1 MAEPTS
7 AQEQQT
13 QPALRV
19 SAGWASSA
27 SWKILRAT
35 GVLTGFSG
43 VVLAAT
49 VARELVTAKYF
60 GRGDAV
66 DAYVIAYLLPSF
78 VVNIVAYSFN
88 LALIP
93 VFVEVR
99 QREGRASAQRLFS
112 GAMVWSLGM
121 LVGVVVLLALI
132 APLYLPLL
140 GSGFSAPKL
149 LLTRHLLYV
158 LLPLIALTGVTSN
171 GTAVLNAGERFA
183 LPGALAVLPPLVAFA
198 FVIAL
203 GRSWSVY
210 SLAVGTV
217 AGTALQVIA
226 LAWVARRHGIDL
238 APRWYGFDPEL
249 RLVIRQYVPMMAG
262 ALLLGS
268 TEVVD
273 QAMAAMLPGGS
284 VAALS
289 YARKI
294 VSVLVVLG
302 AIPLASAS
310 LPYFS
315 EMAAK
320 RAWDACRRALRNVG
334 GVILVVTVP
343 VTLLLVFLA
352 HPLIRILFQRGE
364 FSPHD
369 TNVVSHVEAWLALQ
383 IPFYLLTSLGLRVI
397 SALKR
402 NGVIMSIAAVTT
414 TLNVVLNLL
423 LMRVYGVAGI
433 ALSTSIVFL
442 ICALLI
448 FLAIHV
454 LIRRLQA
461 SSRAAPD

>member
-1 MAEPTS
+1 M
-7 AQEQQT
+7 
-13 QPALRV
+13 
-19 SAGWASSA
+19 
-27 SWKILRAT
+27 
-35 GVLTGFSG
+35 VL
-43 VVLAAT
+43 VAT

-60 GRGDAV
+60 GRGDAI

-78 VVNIVAYSFN
+78 VVNIIAYSFN

-93 VFVEVR
+93 AFVEVR
-99 QREGRASAQRLFS
+99 QREGRAAAQRLFS

-121 LVGVVVLLALI
+121 LVGVVLLLALV

-140 GSGFSAPKL
+140 GSGFSASKL

-171 GTAVLNAGERFA
+171 GTAVLNAGEQFA
-183 LPGALAVLPPLVAFA
+183 LPGALAVLPPLAAFG

-210 SLAVGTV
+210 SLAIGTV
-217 AGTALQVIA
+217 TGTALQVAA
-226 LAWVARRHGIDL
+226 LAWIARSHGIDL
-238 APRWYGFDPEL
+238 TPRWSGFDPEL

-262 ALLLGS
+262 ALLIGS
-268 TEVVD
+268 TDVVD

-320 RAWDACRRALRNVG
+320 RAWDACRRTLRTVG
-334 GVILVVTVP
+334 GVVLLATVP
-343 VTLLLVFLA
+343 ITLLLVFFA

-369 TNVVSHVEAWLALQ
+369 TVVVSHVEAWLAPQ

-402 NGVIMSIAAVTT
+402 NGVIMGIAAVTT
-414 TLNVVLNLL
+414 TLNVILNLA
-423 LMRVYGVAGI
+423 LMRIYGVAGI
-433 ALSTSIVFL
+433 ALSTSIVYFG
-442 ICALLI
+442 CAALVLGAVFVLLQRSQM
-448 FLAIHV
+448 AS
-454 LIRRLQA
+454 RDQA
-461 SSRAAPD
+461 R